1 MSNKKAASMK
11 LTAFERIADLLGSQV
26 VKNRGCHA
34 KERDQSHQDY
44 HEILNL
50 LKC

>member
-1 MSNKKAASMK
+1 MSNKKAASVK
-11 LTAFERIADLLGSQV
+11 LTAFERIAEV
-26 VKNRGCHA
+26 VKNRGYHA

-44 HEILNL
+44 HEILNI